1 MDCVMA
7 ILAKTGPFV
16 KIHRPGF
23 AILAPAI
30 FKMAVGN
37 IFLARVID
45 KIALLMLCVG
55 RMEFDHSTIDNK
67 KRRMY
72 IKF

>member
-1 MDCVMA
+1 
-7 ILAKTGPFV
+7 
-16 KIHRPGF
+16 
-23 AILAPAI
+23 
-30 FKMAVGN
+30 
-37 IFLARVID
+37 
-45 KIALLMLCVG
+45 MLCVG